1 MAFDESQLV
10 ASAQQGNRD
19 ALEQLLE
26 HYYDFV
32 FSICRRVIGNID
44 DANEATQETLISVVK
59 HIASFKSTAKFSTWV
74 YRIATN
80 ASLDEIRKKS
90 RRPTTEFTEETVHP
104 LDSKATRSLEDSL
117 IDTLDIDNALQSLPE
132 EFRIVLVLRDQLG
145 TSYEEISEI
154 LEVPTGTVKSR
165 IARARQKMKEEILGN
180 KNHIRT
186 VKEVNDG

>member
-1 MAFDESQLV
+1 M
-10 ASAQQGNRD
+10 
-19 ALEQLLE
+19 
-26 HYYDFV
+26 
-32 FSICRRVIGNID
+32 
-44 DANEATQETLISVVK
+44 
-59 HIASFKSTAKFSTWV
+59 
-74 YRIATN
+74 
-80 ASLDEIRKKS
+80 DEIRKKS

-117 IDTLDIDNALQSLPE
+117 IDILDIDNALQSLPE

>member
-1 MAFDESQLV
+1 VSFDESQFV

-26 HYYDFV
+26 NYYDFV
-32 FSICRRVIGNID
+32 FSICRRITGNID
-44 DANEATQETLISVVK
+44 DANEATQETLISVARN
-59 HIASFKSTAKFSTWV
+59 IASFKSTAKFSTWV

-90 RRPTTEFTEETVHP
+90 RRATSEFNEETVMP
-104 LDSKATRSLEDSL
+104 KSTQSLEDSL
-117 IDTLDIDNALQSLPE
+117 IDSIDIDIALQRLPE

-154 LEVPTGTVKSR
+154 LDVPSGTVKSR
-165 IARARQKMKEEILGN
+165 IARARQKMKVEILGN
-180 KNHIRT
+180 KNDLRA
-186 VKEVNDG
+186 VKEINDG

>member
-1 MAFDESQLV
+1 VSFDESQLV

-32 FSICRRVIGNID
+32 FSICRRVTGNIN
-44 DANEATQETLISVVK
+44 DANEATQETLISVVRN
-59 HIASFKSTAKFSTWV
+59 IASFKSTAKFSTWV

-80 ASLDEIRKKS
+80 ASLDEIRRKS
-90 RRPTTEFTEETVHP
+90 RKPTTEFNEETVIAKTTP
-104 LDSKATRSLEDSL
+104 SLEDSI
-117 IDTLDIDNALQSLPE
+117 IDSIDIDIALQRLPE

-145 TSYEEISEI
+145 TSYEEIGEI
-154 LEVPTGTVKSR
+154 LDVPSGTVKSR

-180 KNHIRT
+180 KNHIRA